1 MAAMAAQEASAQ
13 GTEIQKS
20 LSEGTPMCVLNDSD
34 MQNDARQAHGA
45 GVNLHMNIAD
55 QPIIAAEEE
64 TQGNDQESDGNRIT
78 LDADTGDHDMAQ
90 VPGGAAK
97 VEDSMSCLRSERSRL
112 KTALKQCT
120 KSLRNEARGT

>member
-1 MAAMAAQEASAQ
+1 
-13 GTEIQKS
+13 
-20 LSEGTPMCVLNDSD
+20 
-34 MQNDARQAHGA
+34 
-45 GVNLHMNIAD
+45 MNIAD

-64 TQGNDQESDGNRIT
+64 TQGNDQESDGNRIS